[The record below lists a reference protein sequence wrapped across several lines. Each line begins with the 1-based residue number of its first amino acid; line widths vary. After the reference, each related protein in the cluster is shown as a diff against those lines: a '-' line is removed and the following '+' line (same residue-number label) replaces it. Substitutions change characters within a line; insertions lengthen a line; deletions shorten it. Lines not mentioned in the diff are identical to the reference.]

1 MAVAAVAVAVAVAE
15 EEGVVVEGSEVAAAQ
30 VVVVVEAAGVRPA
43 REPDRVVVD
52 RRRP

>member
-30 VVVVVEAAGVRPA
+30 VVVEAAGVRPA